1 MTTVSPPDSTPAEM
15 AAITEAASAD
25 LAARL
30 GVDTS
35 AIVVVMAEAVT
46 WPDGRLGCTDLAL
59 PYSLEP
65 VDGYRLVLEHEG
77 TRYHFHVGSD
87 AIPKLCEG
95 LTRRAKGPGSPE
107 PSIPPPIK

>member
-1 MTTVSPPDSTPAEM
+1 MTTVSSTDGTSVEI
-15 AAITEAASAD
+15 AAITETASAD

-35 AIVVVMAEAVT
+35 AIAVVVAEAVT

-59 PYSLEP
+59 PYSLES
-65 VDGYRLVLEHEG
+65 VDGYRVVLEHEG

-95 LTRRAKGPGSPE
+95 LTRRARGPGSPE